1 MLRGRGPGQN
11 YGIIVT
17 RDSPKSVAEAL
28 WNNMFEKNGDP
39 EKARATKIIQ
49 DFLDDIYALMAE
61 FFPKAHHA
69 ALRRDPKFVE
79 MALRGVIDDESEYE
93 PNYDELPPIHKSLTF
108 DDKVAKSFTA
118 FGKVLRARCITLRE
132 ENPGC
137 ITWPGPTPGP
147 GPAPGGGVGDVL
159 DGLDMGT
166 IHPGHDMSPDEVW
179 NFA

>member
-1 MLRGRGPGQN
+1 
-11 YGIIVT
+11 
-17 RDSPKSVAEAL
+17 
-28 WNNMFEKNGDP
+28 
-39 EKARATKIIQ
+39 
-49 DFLDDIYALMAE
+49 MAE
-61 FFPKAHHA
+61 FFPEANHA

-93 PNYDELPPIHKSLTF
+93 PNYDELPTILKSHYF
-108 DDKVAKSFTA
+108 DKEVAESFTA

-132 ENPGC
+132 EHPGC